1 MIQSSGGLSKDEIE
15 NMVKQ
20 AEMYAESD
28 RERKVIVKRLRNYYP
43 ALASDVTKQNSAL
56 HLLLVYYNFF
66 Q

>member
-43 ALASDVTKQNSAL
+43 AYASDVTKQNSAL
-56 HLLLVYYNFF
+56 HLLLVYYFF

>member
-28 RERKVIVKRLRNYYP
+28 RERKVIT
-43 ALASDVTKQNSAL
+43 TKQTGHQANFAKDLSL
-56 HLLLVYYNFF
+56 PLL
-66 Q
+66 